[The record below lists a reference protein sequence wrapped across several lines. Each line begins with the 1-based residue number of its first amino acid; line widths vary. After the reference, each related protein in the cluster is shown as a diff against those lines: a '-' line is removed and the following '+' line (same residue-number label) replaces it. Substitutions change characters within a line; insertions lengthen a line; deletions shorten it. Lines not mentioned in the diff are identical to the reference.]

1 MSDKKEKKPKITKDM
16 VPEGF
21 TLSLAI
27 VDAIPVLLF
36 AAAIVILGIK
46 ANFSPLIM
54 LGGFIIFLAG
64 AIKVLWK
71 VIVATKQKNVFWMY
85 KQMGPAMGVGF
96 LLLIIGCIVSR
107 AALKAAFAGI
117 GVVSIVFFVLWLS
130 CGSSACASW
139 VSSRRS
145 STRRTRNPTGSNSV
159 PTVLASSAS
168 ASRWHCCK

>member
-1 MSDKKEKKPKITKDM
+1 MSKEKERTKITKDM

-36 AAAIVILGIK
+36 AVAIIILGIK

-54 LGGFIIFLAG
+54 LGGFLCFLGG

-85 KQMGPAMGVGF
+85 KQMGPVMGIGF

-107 AALKAAFAGI
+107 AALKTAFAGI
-117 GVVSIVFFVLWLS
+117 GVASIVFFVLWFVCMCMMGAFASKLD
-130 CGSSACASW
+130 SSD
-139 VSSRRS
+139 
-145 STRRTRNPTGSNSV
+145 PKSNWIEQCTNGV
-159 PTVLASSAS
+159 GELCLCLALALL
-168 ASRWHCCK
+168 

>member
-1 MSDKKEKKPKITKDM
+1 MSEKKECTKITKDM

-36 AAAIVILGIK
+36 AVAIIILGIK
-46 ANFSPLIM
+46 ADFSPLIM
-54 LGGFIIFLAG
+54 LGGFLCFLGG

-85 KQMGPAMGVGF
+85 KQMGPVMGIGF

-107 AALKAAFAGI
+107 AALKAAFA
-117 GVVSIVFFVLWLS
+117 VLFVLWFVCMGLM
-130 CGSSACASW
+130 GVFAAKLDSSD
-139 VSSRRS
+139 
-145 STRRTRNPTGSNSV
+145 PKSNWIEQCTNGV
-159 PTVLASSAS
+159 GELCLCLALALL
-168 ASRWHCCK
+168 

>member
-1 MSDKKEKKPKITKDM
+1 MSEKKECTKITKDM

-36 AAAIVILGIK
+36 AVAIIILGVK
-46 ANFSPLIM
+46 AAFSPLIM
-54 LGGFIIFLAG
+54 LGGFLVFLGG

-71 VIVATKQKNVFWMY
+71 VIVATKQKNVYWMY
-85 KQMGPAMGVGF
+85 KQMGPVMGIGF

-117 GVVSIVFFVLWLS
+117 GVASIVLFALWFVCMCLMGVFASKLD
-130 CGSSACASW
+130 SSD
-139 VSSRRS
+139 
-145 STRRTRNPTGSNSV
+145 PKSNWIEQCTNGV
-159 PTVLASSAS
+159 CELCLCLALALL
-168 ASRWHCCK
+168 

>member
-1 MSDKKEKKPKITKDM
+1 MSEKKECTKITKDM

-36 AAAIVILGIK
+36 AVAIIILGIK
-46 ANFSPLIM
+46 ADFSPLIM
-54 LGGFIIFLAG
+54 LGGFLCFLGG

-85 KQMGPAMGVGF
+85 KQMGPVMGIGF

-117 GVVSIVFFVLWLS
+117 RRYQLRQCLPNYPD
-130 CGSSACASW
+130 
-139 VSSRRS
+139 RS
-145 STRRTRNPTGSNSV
+145 SI
-159 PTVLASSAS
+159 
-168 ASRWHCCK
+168 

>member
-1 MSDKKEKKPKITKDM
+1 MSEKKERTKITKDM

-36 AAAIVILGIK
+36 AVAIIILGIK
-46 ANFSPLIM
+46 ADFSPLIM
-54 LGGFIIFLAG
+54 LGGLLCFLGG

-71 VIVATKQKNVFWMY
+71 VIVATKQKNVYWMY
-85 KQMGPAMGVGF
+85 KQMGPVMGIGF

-117 GVVSIVFFVLWLS
+117 GVASIVLFVLWFICMGLM
-130 CGSSACASW
+130 GVFAAKLDSSDPKFNWIEQCTNG
-139 VSSRRS
+139 V
-145 STRRTRNPTGSNSV
+145 GELCLC
-159 PTVLASSAS
+159 LALALL
-168 ASRWHCCK
+168 

>member
-107 AALKAAFAGI
+107 AALEARLVGPEIQLDRTVYQRRWRALPLPRAGTAVI
-117 GVVSIVFFVLWLS
+117 KGE
-130 CGSSACASW
+130 
-139 VSSRRS
+139 
-145 STRRTRNPTGSNSV
+145 
-159 PTVLASSAS
+159 
-168 ASRWHCCK
+168 K

>member
-1 MSDKKEKKPKITKDM
+1 MSEKKERTKITKDM

-36 AAAIVILGIK
+36 AVAIIILGIK
-46 ANFSPLIM
+46 ADFSPLIM
-54 LGGFIIFLAG
+54 LGGLLCFLGG

-71 VIVATKQKNVFWMY
+71 VIVATKQKNVYWMY
-85 KQMGPAMGVGF
+85 KQMGPVMGIGF

-117 GVVSIVFFVLWLS
+117 GVASIVFFVLWFLCMCLMGVFAS
-130 CGSSACASW
+130 KLDSSD
-139 VSSRRS
+139 
-145 STRRTRNPTGSNSV
+145 PKSNWIEQCTNGV
-159 PTVLASSAS
+159 GELCLCLALALL
-168 ASRWHCCK
+168 

>member
-46 ANFSPLIM
+46 AAFSPLIL
-54 LGGFIIFLAG
+54 LGGFLIFLGG

-85 KQMGPAMGVGF
+85 KQMGPVMGVGF

-107 AALKAAFAGI
+107 AALKAA
-117 GVVSIVFFVLWLS
+117 
-130 CGSSACASW
+130 
-139 VSSRRS
+139 
-145 STRRTRNPTGSNSV
+145 
-159 PTVLASSAS
+159 
-168 ASRWHCCK
+168 

>member
-1 MSDKKEKKPKITKDM
+1 MSEKKECTKITKDM

-36 AAAIVILGIK
+36 AVAIIILGIK
-46 ANFSPLIM
+46 ADFSPLIM
-54 LGGFIIFLAG
+54 LGGFLCFLGG

-85 KQMGPAMGVGF
+85 KQMGPVMGIGF

-117 GVVSIVFFVLWLS
+117 GVASIVLFVLWFVCMGLM
-130 CGSSACASW
+130 GVFAAKLDSSD
-139 VSSRRS
+139 
-145 STRRTRNPTGSNSV
+145 PKSNWIEQGTNGV
-159 PTVLASSAS
+159 GELCLCLALALL
-168 ASRWHCCK
+168 

>member
-1 MSDKKEKKPKITKDM
+1 MSDKKEKKPTITKDM

-36 AAAIVILGIK
+36 AVAIVILGIK

-117 GVVSIVFFVLWLS
+117 GVVSIVFFVLWFVCMCLMGVFAS
-130 CGSSACASW
+130 KLDSSD
-139 VSSRRS
+139 
-145 STRRTRNPTGSNSV
+145 PKSNWIEQCTNGV
-159 PTVLASSAS
+159 GELCLCLALALL
-168 ASRWHCCK
+168 

>member
-1 MSDKKEKKPKITKDM
+1 MSEKKERTKITKDM
-16 VPEGF
+16 VPEWF

-36 AAAIVILGIK
+36 AVAIIILGIK
-46 ANFSPLIM
+46 ADFSPLIM
-54 LGGFIIFLAG
+54 LGGLLCFLGG

-85 KQMGPAMGVGF
+85 KQMGPVMGIGF

-117 GVVSIVFFVLWLS
+117 GVASIVLFVLWFVCMGLM
-130 CGSSACASW
+130 GVFAAKLDSSDP
-139 VSSRRS
+139 RS
-145 STRRTRNPTGSNSV
+145 NWIEQCTNGV
-159 PTVLASSAS
+159 GELCLCLALALL
-168 ASRWHCCK
+168 

>member
-1 MSDKKEKKPKITKDM
+1 MSEKKERTKITKDM

-36 AAAIVILGIK
+36 AVAIIILGIK
-46 ANFSPLIM
+46 ADFSPLIM
-54 LGGFIIFLAG
+54 LGGLLCFLGG

-71 VIVATKQKNVFWMY
+71 VIVATKQKNVYWMY
-85 KQMGPAMGVGF
+85 KQMGPVMGIGF

-117 GVVSIVFFVLWLS
+117 GVASIVLFVLWFVCMGLMGVFS
-130 CGSSACASW
+130 AKLDSSYP
-139 VSSRRS
+139 RS
-145 STRRTRNPTGSNSV
+145 NWIELCTNGV
-159 PTVLASSAS
+159 GELWLCLALALL
-168 ASRWHCCK
+168 